1 MGAMQWSN
9 VVEKKQVWRVV
20 TCMWLH
26 AGVVH
31 IVSNMV
37 SLLFVGIRLEEEFG
51 FGMCLGFLKTA
62 LHLSI
67 LKLHTRYL
75 RDCRHF

>member
-9 VVEKKQVWRVV
+9 VVEKNEVWRIAS
-20 TCMWLH
+20 CMWLH

-37 SLLFVGIRLEEEFG
+37 SLLFVGIRLEQEFG
-51 FGMCLGFLKTA
+51 FGTCLGFLSQTTTM
-62 LHLSI
+62 LPHISI
-67 LKLHTRYL
+67 L
-75 RDCRHF
+75 